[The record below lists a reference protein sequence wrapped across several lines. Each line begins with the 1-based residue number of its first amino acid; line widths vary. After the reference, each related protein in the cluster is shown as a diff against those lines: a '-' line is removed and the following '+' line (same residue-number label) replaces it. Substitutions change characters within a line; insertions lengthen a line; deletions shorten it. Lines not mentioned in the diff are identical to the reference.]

1 MSQARRRSLF
11 RDWKAILGV
20 ALGVGFLVYSLHGI
34 SIGEVVGEIRRADPL
49 LFLASIILVAV
60 GPILARAWRWRALL
74 EPIRTGTSFSSRFR
88 ATMIGFM
95 ANNILP
101 ARIGEFA
108 RAFALSR
115 IEPVTTTGAI
125 GSLVVE
131 RLLDGVVVIVF
142 LFAAMAM
149 PSFPE
154 LGSGSNFGGQAVV
167 ALILLGSIGMV
178 ALGMTLFPAHL
189 LALAE
194 KITARLLPERLRSPA
209 LSGLAALL
217 AGLGSL
223 RQPRLLAR
231 AGAWSLV
238 VWLVNTYAF
247 WLGFRAFGID
257 VPFSAALFLQS
268 LIALAV
274 ALPSAPGFFGLWE
287 AAARVGLHEVWGVEL
302 QKALAFAVGFH
313 IASFLA
319 VTIPGLYFA
328 WRIGLSFGDVG
339 RGGELAQDQPVD
351 GPPLDDAG
359 PAAPITESS
368 RP

>member
-1 MSQARRRSLF
+1 MSAAARRRSAFL
-11 RDWKAILGV
+11 DWKALLGIGLGVGLLAYSLRDV
-20 ALGVGFLVYSLHGI
+20 ALG
-34 SIGEVVGEIRRADPL
+34 EVAAEIKNADPV
-49 LFLASIILVAV
+49 LFLASIILAA
-60 GPILARAWRWRALL
+60 GPVLVRAWRWRALL
-74 EPIRTGTSFSSRFR
+74 EPVRAGTSFGARFR

-108 RAFALSR
+108 RAYTLSR
-115 IEPVTTTGAI
+115 VEPVPIVASI

-131 RLLDGVVVIVF
+131 RLLDGVVVIAF
-142 LFAAMAM
+142 LFLAMAL
-149 PSFPE
+149 PGFPGM
-154 LGSGSNFGGQAVV
+154 GSGAAFGGQALFVLLLMAGG
-167 ALILLGSIGMV
+167 ALA
-178 ALGMTLFPAHL
+178 ALGMVLFPDRVTS
-189 LALAE
+189 LAE
-194 KITARLLPERLRSPA
+194 WFAAKLLPARFRRPVID
-209 LSGLAALL
+209 GLVALL

-231 AGAWSLV
+231 AGFWSIG

-268 LIALAV
+268 IIALAV

-302 QKALAFAVGFH
+302 QKALGFAVGFH
-313 IASFLA
+313 IGSFLT

-328 WRIGLSFGDVG
+328 WRLGLSWGEMG
-339 RGGELAQDQPVD
+339 RGQGAAGEAT
-351 GPPLDDAG
+351 ASS
-359 PAAPITESS
+359 PATE
-368 RP
+368 